1 MFDKQDRH
9 INLLPKRGKNLVTEN
24 ETETKTKDLTT
35 LLMPR

>member
-9 INLLPKRGKNLVTEN
+9 ILPKRGENLVTEN
-24 ETETKTKDLTT
+24 ETETKTNDLTT